1 MPVFRQDDTAA
12 EAGDQ
17 QGGDKQS
24 QATRHGYFLMVCIA
38 LHLER
43 RHLRKSV
50 ATLSNISSSAA
61 IP

>member
-1 MPVFRQDDTAA
+1 MPVFRQDHTAA

-17 QGGDKQS
+17 QGGDKHG

-43 RHLRKSV
+43 RHLHKSV
-50 ATLSNISSSAA
+50 VMLSNISSSAA
-61 IP
+61 NP